1 MMSEEKKNAVELND
15 ADLDQVSGGTGVEYH
30 AGDGDYVIDEE
41 VCIGCGSCT
50 GSCPVNAIGEGT
62 ISYFQIGPACVGC
75 GACESECPVGAIHQ
89 Y

>member
-1 MMSEEKKNAVELND
+1 MMSEEKKNAVKLND

-50 GSCPVNAIGEGT
+50 DVCPQNCILADSIPHVIRQEHCLLCGNCA
-62 ISYFQIGPACVGC
+62 SVCPASAV
-75 GACESECPVGAIHQ
+75 ERR
-89 Y
+89 